1 MGLGLVWGLGVWMDD
16 QKEGEKLVRWV
27 LGINIEVILDC

>member
-16 QKEGEKLVRWV
+16 QKGEKLVRWV
-27 LGINIEVILDC
+27 LGINIEVIFDC